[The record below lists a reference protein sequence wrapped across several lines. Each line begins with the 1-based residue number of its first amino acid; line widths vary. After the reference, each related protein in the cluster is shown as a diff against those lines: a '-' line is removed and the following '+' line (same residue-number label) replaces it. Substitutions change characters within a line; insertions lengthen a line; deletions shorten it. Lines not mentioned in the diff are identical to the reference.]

1 MYTSELWIKQSTHTP
16 APKWVKA
23 KQYTFEVYFMKWWK
37 KTSIK
42 K

>member
-1 MYTSELWIKQSTHTP
+1 
-16 APKWVKA
+16 
-23 KQYTFEVYFMKWWK
+23 MKWWK

>member
-23 KQYTFEVYFMKWWK
+23 ELLDEMVKKWSVK
-37 KTSIK
+37 K
-42 K
+42 